1 MSMSSNI
8 LPCIMTVK
16 DVLAL
21 PVEILECFTSVT
33 TKDVESYIDAFKKSA
48 ESSSDPKDKEASSK
62 LEEAYKSYYE
72 LVREVNSDSI
82 NDAIQL
88 AVNTNIADISYTSDN
103 EELVNIKSKFA
114 NVLEGESKLMKL
126 DEENFK
132 VTINYMLELAEN
144 TGDSTVIKTTRNV
157 TKNMKMM
164 SSIFINK
171 NGNVVQNSRLVSAL
185 KFKDKMV
192 NILDAIEE
200 VTILKERGQGNVD
213 PRSWRCF

>member
-1 MSMSSNI
+1 MKTDTIAAIATGMSNSGIGIIRISG
-8 LPCIMTVK
+8 T
-16 DVLAL
+16 DA
-21 PVEILECFTSVT
+21 VEV
-33 TKDVESYIDAFKKSA
+33 A
-48 ESSSDPKDKEASSK
+48 DK
-62 LEEAYKSYYE
+62 L
-72 LVREVNSDSI
+72 R
-82 NDAIQL
+82 
-88 AVNTNIADISYTSDN
+88 DICEKGIPDY
-103 EELVNIKSKFA
+103 EELANIKSKFA